1 MAGIRT
7 YGRHV
12 RVGNW
17 SEDVVLDEEMLK
29 DFLEKKEKGELV
41 FQKTNLVKQN
51 MLKKI
56 DLTVTTDGWLH
67 FGDVVI
73 LVNPGGDQGEHSLGW
88 QTKRDAAAVSMHLDP
103 SSAAMSSLTQ
113 TPREVTA
120 TRAVES
126 CGRTAFVVTSVDGTP
141 EGETVKYNQSF
152 AFRLKDAFAGELY
165 LASDQRTF
173 LKCARRSRLQEVSLS
188 SHTSFFTC
196 WQVVYLDPQE
206 RMENEGLPVPVNKKV
221 LITHCKTNQCLAVL
235 GNYVLW
241 TAYGKEYEV
250 VAQTFLD
257 SHKAE
262 REMNHWLLVTA
273 DPAVQGQAMTDRPH
287 AMAAMS
293 ATEDSQ
299 HRGTE
304 GGAEEE
310 QNMYVRH
317 KTLPRSAT
325 SEDTAGQERKPSA
338 LTGRG

>member
-1 MAGIRT
+1 
-7 YGRHV
+7 
-12 RVGNW
+12 
-17 SEDVVLDEEMLK
+17 
-29 DFLEKKEKGELV
+29 
-41 FQKTNLVKQN
+41 

-67 FGDVVI
+67 FGDVVM

-88 QTKRDAAAVSMHLDP
+88 QGRDAAAVSMHLDP
-103 SSAAMSSLTQ
+103 GSTAMSSLTQ
-113 TPREVTA
+113 APREVTA

-126 CGRTAFVVTSVDGTP
+126 RARTAFVITSVDGTP
-141 EGETVKYNQSF
+141 EGETVKYNQNF

-173 LKCARRSRLQEVSLS
+173 LRCARGSCLQEVSLT
-188 SHTSFFTC
+188 SHPSFLTC
-196 WQVVYLDPQE
+196 WQVVCLDPQE

-273 DPAVQGQAMTDRPH
+273 DIAVQGQAMRDRPH
-287 AMAAMS
+287 TMASMS
-293 ATEDSQ
+293 ATEDSA
-299 HRGTE
+299 HCGAK
-304 GGAEEE
+304 GGAE
-310 QNMYVRH
+310 
-317 KTLPRSAT
+317 
-325 SEDTAGQERKPSA
+325 DERNE
-338 LTGRG
+338 